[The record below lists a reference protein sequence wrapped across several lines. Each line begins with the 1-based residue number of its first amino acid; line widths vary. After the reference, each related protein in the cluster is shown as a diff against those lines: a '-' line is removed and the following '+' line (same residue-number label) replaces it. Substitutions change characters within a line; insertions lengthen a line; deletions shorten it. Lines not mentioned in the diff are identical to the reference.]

1 MGFAGDGDAGEAAA
15 HSGGKRTASTDH
27 TPPVPRSAEARNDFT
42 RGIRQSDE
50 RHRMTSTLARS
61 GAAIGGSVGVTVAV
75 IAVGLLIF
83 AVVSLRR
90 RSRGDK

>member
-1 MGFAGDGDAGEAAA
+1 MGFAGDGDADEAAA
-15 HSGGKRTASTDH
+15 H
-27 TPPVPRSAEARNDFT
+27 
-42 RGIRQSDE
+42 
-50 RHRMTSTLARS
+50 S

-90 RSRGDK
+90 RSRDDK

>member
-1 MGFAGDGDAGEAAA
+1 
-15 HSGGKRTASTDH
+15 
-27 TPPVPRSAEARNDFT
+27 
-42 RGIRQSDE
+42 
-50 RHRMTSTLARS
+50 MTSTLARS

-90 RSRGDK
+90 SRGDK

>member
-1 MGFAGDGDAGEAAA
+1 
-15 HSGGKRTASTDH
+15 
-27 TPPVPRSAEARNDFT
+27 
-42 RGIRQSDE
+42 
-50 RHRMTSTLARS
+50 MTSTLARS

-83 AVVSLRR
+83 AAVSLRR